1 MANGGQEAEHVT
13 SSDVP
18 QAYPKGREFG
28 LYFRIPYVLRPIP
41 SLVSVL
47 VLRHASNPH
56 RVTLEYM
63 MEEDG
68 TKGQC
73 NLLAFNFSQD
83 FG

>member
-1 MANGGQEAEHVT
+1 M
-13 SSDVP
+13 
-18 QAYPKGREFG
+18 
-28 LYFRIPYVLRPIP
+28 
-41 SLVSVL
+41 SVL